1 MIDKDNLTSNDFAD
15 YWRNSIGVN
24 VIPANTSTKKPKV
37 SWKQWQT
44 DSIPED
50 LHKEWKSKN
59 LFNDGMAII
68 CGQVFHNDS
77 KKDWWLNGIDC
88 DNLLGLNE
96 FCVNDI
102 ERVAKDTLVEQHS
115 NKEKCHIYFYT
126 KEPIQSQAPLSGK
139 NIPQIEIKSG
149 GKFLLYCA
157 GGVHKDGSMIDILD
171 CKEPALVGKEQLE
184 EKIDDIFTNYG
195 LTYLKKVST
204 LKPLYERDIK
214 IKLRK
219 GDNRGQH
226 ILSYVDSKK
235 IRNPELDEDDLFY
248 LARKYEKE
256 NCVDIYDDKK
266 IKDLVN
272 QAMGYGEQHPL
283 QENKTIKFNDDDQVK
298 KFIRNFIGK
307 YDIVTPFNTN
317 DIYFR
322 DGVIHKLGIDGILKQ
337 EIKGMIIKNRDFNDL
352 KFNIGIESQVS
363 ANELNPFDNDLIGLS
378 NVVLNP
384 NTFEPITNIVYVNSV
399 LDREYRPELR
409 GIEDKILVAI
419 KEILGDL
426 YDKFLAICVILL
438 TGKNNIKKMPIFDG
452 APDSGKTTLLEML
465 EMFLGKFTSI
475 HIRKLQEDTRTLAKC
490 TERLNVTDEAENCI
504 LDEDLFKGII
514 DGSVQQQ
521 SWKYEKEL
529 TTYDPSKVLHVGA
542 SNGIPDIRGEAGV
555 AKRIERIPCPNHF
568 EKNDE
573 WKKALLTKDN
583 FDRFL
588 LTVIDYAKTDV
599 KNPLLDM
606 STSDKTDLFEM
617 MGDPVGHFKENNMYE
632 NNGEYCL
639 VKDAYDAFNKFRKEN
654 NIYKECTMQKF
665 AKILGIG
672 SKSKRVDRI
681 SVKVYEGWNL
691 VGKSHTHETL

>member
-1 MIDKDNLTSNDFAD
+1 MISNEWADF
-15 YWRNSIGVN
+15 WRYDVGVN
-24 VIPANTSTKKPKV
+24 VIPVNTSTKKPKV

-44 DSIPED
+44 ESIPED
-50 LHKEWKSKN
+50 LYKEWKSKN
-59 LFNDGMAII
+59 LFKDGIAVI

-77 KKDWWLNGIDC
+77 KKELWLNGVDC

-96 FCVNDI
+96 VCVDSI

-126 KEPIQSQAPLSGK
+126 KEPIQSQALLEGE

-157 GGVHKDGSMIDILD
+157 GGVHKDGSMIDIFD
-171 CKEPALVGKEQLE
+171 CKEPLLVKREQLE
-184 EKIDDIFTNYG
+184 KKIDDIFTNYG
-195 LTYLKKVST
+195 LTYLKKEST
-204 LKPLYERDIK
+204 LKPLYERDSK
-214 IKLRK
+214 IKLHE
-219 GDNRGQH
+219 GDNRGQR
-226 ILSYVDSKK
+226 ILSYIDSKK
-235 IRNPELDEDDLFY
+235 IRNPELDENDLFY

-256 NCVDIYDDKK
+256 NCADIYDDKK
-266 IKDLVN
+266 IKDLVK
-272 QAMGYGEQHPL
+272 QAMGYGEQHSL
-283 QENKTIKFNDDDQVK
+283 QENKSMKFNDESQIK
-298 KFIRNFIGK
+298 KFVRNFIEK
-307 YDIVTPFNTN
+307 YDIVTLFDTN
-317 DIYFR
+317 DIYYR

-337 EIKGMIIKNRDFNDL
+337 EIKGWIIKNRDFNDL
-352 KFNIGIESQVS
+352 KFNIGIESQVFMD
-363 ANELNPFDNDLIGLS
+363 EPNPFDNDLIGLS
-378 NVVLNP
+378 NVVLDHD
-384 NTFEPITNIVYVNSV
+384 TFEPIITPVYVNSA

-409 GIEDKILVAI
+409 DIEDKILVAI

-452 APDSGKTTLLEML
+452 APDSGKTTLLEIL
-465 EMFLGKFTSI
+465 EMFIGKFTSI

-504 LDEDLFKGII
+504 LDEDIFKGII

-521 SWKYEKEL
+521 SWKYEKEM
-529 TTYDPSKVLHVGA
+529 TIYDPSKVLHVGA

-573 WKKALLTKDN
+573 WKNSLLTKDN

-606 STSDKTDLFEM
+606 STSDKTDLFEII
-617 MGDPVGHFKENNMYE
+617 GDPVGHFKENNMYE
-632 NNGEYCL
+632 SDNEYCL
-639 VKDAYDAFNKFRKEN
+639 VKDTYDAFNKFRNEN
-654 NIYKECTMQKF
+654 DIYKEFTIQKF
-665 AKILGIG
+665 AKILCIG
-672 SKSKRVDRI
+672 SKSRRVDGT
-681 SVKVYEGWNL
+681 SVKVYDGWNL
-691 VGKSHTHETL
+691 VGESCTHETL